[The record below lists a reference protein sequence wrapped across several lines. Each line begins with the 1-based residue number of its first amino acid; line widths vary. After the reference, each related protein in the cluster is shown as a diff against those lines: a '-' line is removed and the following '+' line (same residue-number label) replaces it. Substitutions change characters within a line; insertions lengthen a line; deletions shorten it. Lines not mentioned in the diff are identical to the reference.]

1 MTPAFRWTVT
11 LITLAIL
18 ALGAALEAKAGTIAE
33 YIARERLREALEEL
47 KVETEELKKRNQT
60 FKNRLD
66 EMAENTVRVTKTPPK
81 PRPRPVQAKCYTA
94 SDFEAELRKQ
104 APPGVEFTVI
114 SYTAAQTKRFKAIL
128 LEEIGSI
135 HPGIKSANT
144 LFVIKAAGTVFQL
157 FMTDGCGTFAV
168 RVPATKF
175 DPLINKISVKA
186 I

>member
-1 MTPAFRWTVT
+1 MTPAFRWTVIVVT
-11 LITLAIL
+11 LCIL

-33 YIARERLREALEEL
+33 YIARERLREALIAQ
-47 KVETEELKKRNQT
+47 KAHP
-60 FKNRLD
+60 
-66 EMAENTVRVTKTPPK
+66 M

-135 HPGIKSANT
+135 RPGIKSANT
-144 LFVIKAAGTVFQL
+144 LFVIKAAGVAFQL
-157 FMTDGCGTFAV
+157 FMTDGCGTFATW
-168 RVPATKF
+168 VPATEF
-175 DPLINKISVKA
+175 DPLINKISVKV